1 MPVVTFRVPAH
12 ATSDVIDAITELG
25 LAFGPR
31 RNVTTTLV
39 DTFDGRLHGAG
50 LRLELRRSE
59 LIELVLSG
67 ENVVPAHLTVDVVP
81 RVLADLPSGPFR
93 SRLAALVDVRALLP
107 QLRIRMGRSTGVWR
121 DRTGKVVA
129 IAELHEDV
137 HLLDGPVIDRFT
149 MIEVHEV
156 PGYAKRSD
164 RVVAVLQDVGL
175 EACGSDTL
183 SQCAEAAGI
192 DLAGFTSSAT
202 VPLAP
207 GMASLEGFRAV
218 LANLAVS
225 IAANW
230 QGTIDQI
237 DPKFLHDL
245 RIAVRRTRTVLGA
258 SKSVL
263 PAAILDPARE
273 EFAWLAGATGA
284 ARDLDVYLLEWER
297 YTDPLGVEAAAAL
310 APVRDVLAR
319 HRAEAHFELAG
330 VLRSERAAELMAEW
344 RYWLAEPLGDDTLPR
359 RADQPLGRTVA
370 KRIARAHKT
379 LIDGGRLIGP
389 DTPAEDVH
397 SLRKDAKKLRYLIEC
412 FGSLLPDKPRR
423 QYVKR
428 LKALQENLGEHQ
440 DAEVHITLLRS
451 LAAELDATGAAART
465 MVAIGQLTERLDQTR
480 VSARAEFAGR
490 FADYDSPATKH
501 SLDALLRAIDT

>member
-1 MPVVTFRVPAH
+1 
-12 ATSDVIDAITELG
+12 
-25 LAFGPR
+25 
-31 RNVTTTLV
+31 
-39 DTFDGRLHGAG
+39 
-50 LRLELRRSE
+50 
-59 LIELVLSG
+59 
-67 ENVVPAHLTVDVVP
+67 
-81 RVLADLPSGPFR
+81 
-93 SRLAALVDVRALLP
+93 
-107 QLRIRMGRSTGVWR
+107 MGRSTGVWR

-149 MIEVHEV
+149 MIEIHEV

-183 SQCAEAAGI
+183 TQCAEAAGI

-218 LANLAVS
+218 LANLDGVDRRQLA
-225 IAANW
+225 
-230 QGTIDQI
+230 G
-237 DPKFLHDL
+237 HD
-245 RIAVRRTRTVLGA
+245 RSDRPEVPARPSHRGA
-258 SKSVL
+258 THPNRPRERPSLFV
-263 PAAILDPARE
+263 PAAVLDPARE

-344 RYWLAEPLGDDTLPR
+344 R
-359 RADQPLGRTVA
+359 
-370 KRIARAHKT
+370 
-379 LIDGGRLIGP
+379 
-389 DTPAEDVH
+389 
-397 SLRKDAKKLRYLIEC
+397 
-412 FGSLLPDKPRR
+412 
-423 QYVKR
+423 
-428 LKALQENLGEHQ
+428 
-440 DAEVHITLLRS
+440 S
-451 LAAELDATGAAART
+451 LACRAAR
-465 MVAIGQLTERLDQTR
+465 R
-480 VSARAEFAGR
+480 
-490 FADYDSPATKH
+490 
-501 SLDALLRAIDT
+501 

>member
-1 MPVVTFRVPAH
+1 MRVVTFRVPAH
-12 ATSDVIDAITELG
+12 DTSDVMRALTELG

-31 RNVTTTLV
+31 RTVTTTLV
-39 DTFDGRLHGAG
+39 DTFDGRLHRAG

-59 LIELVLSG
+59 GIELVLSG
-67 ENVVPAHLTVDVVP
+67 ERVVPAHVAVDVAP

-93 SRLAALVDVRALLP
+93 ARIAELVDVRALLP
-107 QLRIRMGRSTGVWR
+107 QLRVRMDRSTGVWR

-129 IAELHEDV
+129 IAEFHEDV
-137 HLLDGPVIDRFT
+137 QLLGGPAIDRFT
-149 MIEVHEV
+149 TVEIHEV

-164 RVVAVLQDVGL
+164 RVLEVLRDLGL
-175 EACGSDTL
+175 DAHVSDTL
-183 SQCAEAAGI
+183 TQCAQAAGI
-192 DLAGFTSSAT
+192 DLAGFNSTAT
-202 VPLAP
+202 VPLAS
-207 GMASLEGFRAV
+207 GMAALEGFRAV
-218 LANLAVS
+218 LTNLEVA

-273 EFAWLAGATGA
+273 GFAWLAGATGA

-310 APVRDVLAR
+310 APVRQLLAQ
-319 HRAEAHFELAG
+319 HGADAHAELTS

-344 RYWLAEPLGDDTLPR
+344 RRWLAEPLGDDTLPR
-359 RADQPLGRTVA
+359 RADRPLGRTVA
-370 KRIARAHKT
+370 KRIARAHNT
-379 LIDGGRLIGP
+379 LIDRGRLIGP
-389 DTPAEDVH
+389 DTPADDVH
-397 SLRKDAKKLRYLIEC
+397 SLRKDAKKLRYLLEC
-412 FGSLLPDKPRR
+412 FGSLLPDKAGR

-440 DAEVHITLLRS
+440 DAEVHMMLLRS
-451 LAAELDATGAAART
+451 LVAELDATGATART

-480 VSARAEFAGR
+480 AAARAEFAER
-490 FADYDSPATKH
+490 FADYDSAATKR
-501 SLDALLRAIDT
+501 SLDALLEAIDT